1 MWFLSKKYKIED
13 IQHLSRTLLQERD
26 KYRIA
31 FIDDQNPPLIKAI
44 EKHGFDL
51 THFQDI
57 SNVNEIK
64 KYDIV
69 ICDIQGVGKSFG
81 SEFEGGHL
89 IKEIRLN
96 YPLKYLIAY
105 SGKSFDMRYNQ
116 FFKLC
121 DNVAMKQTDITDWI
135 NYLDSAIKQV
145 SDPIFVWSKAREQF
159 IMNNI
164 PLVVVSEIE
173 KSYVKSISN
182 NNISLFNT
190 KKISSK
196 FNFGNTI
203 ATIDAIGTY
212 LQIIIPFLI
221 KSSN

>member
-1 MWFLSKKYKIED
+1 MWSFSKKYKIED

-26 KYRIA
+26 KYRIV

-116 FFKLC
+116 FFKLS
-121 DNVAMKQTDITDWI
+121 DNVAMKQADITDWI
-135 NYLDSAIKQV
+135 N
-145 SDPIFVWSKAREQF
+145 
-159 IMNNI
+159 
-164 PLVVVSEIE
+164 
-173 KSYVKSISN
+173 
-182 NNISLFNT
+182 
-190 KKISSK
+190 
-196 FNFGNTI
+196 
-203 ATIDAIGTY
+203 
-212 LQIIIPFLI
+212 
-221 KSSN
+221 